1 MSISKTNKAAIAKN
15 KKTIFSIEARVL
27 AMKALTYQSH
37 AMIEENCLM
46 IMSNYSA
53 AFKGNG
59 QLANANTDEIF
70 ANRSAILGV
79 IDADGDVQENYM
91 QAQINKSLLD
101 YLAHRSNL
109 NTSVLSLSQKMAQI
123 NAQLVAINQDIMAAN
138 QSIVDFNHQQIG
150 LNAEMLGRT
159 LDASQATIEGN
170 AAIVAENSTLMDDLS
185 LSVEKDQAR
194 RNELLETSA
203 VNAASLMGNKDAINE
218 RRLSIMEN
226 REGILANT
234 AKIDLM

>member
-1 MSISKTNKAAIAKN
+1 MSTSKTNKAAIAKN

-27 AMKALTYQSH
+27 AMKALAYQSH
-37 AMIEENCLM
+37 AMIEENRLM

-150 LNAEMLGRT
+150 LNAEMLGGT

-170 AAIVAENSTLMDDLS
+170 AAIVAKNSTLMVDLS
-185 LSVEKDQAR
+185 LSVEKDLAR
-194 RNELLETSA
+194 RDELLEISA

>member
-1 MSISKTNKAAIAKN
+1 MSISKTNKTAIAKN

-37 AMIEENCLM
+37 AMIEENC
-46 IMSNYSA
+46 MSNYSA

-123 NAQLVAINQDIMAAN
+123 NAQLVAINQDIMAAT

-150 LNAEMLGRT
+150 LNAEMLGGT

>member
-1 MSISKTNKAAIAKN
+1 MSTSKTNKAAIAKN

-27 AMKALTYQSH
+27 AMKALAYQSH
-37 AMIEENCLM
+37 AMIEENRLM

-53 AFKGNG
+53 AFMGNG

-79 IDADGDVQENYM
+79 IDSDGDVQEIYV

-138 QSIVDFNHQQIG
+138 QSIVDFNHKQIG
-150 LNAEMLGRT
+150 LNAEMLGGT